1 MRPRTSKPTQS
12 PKAPLVEISEDEQW
26 RLINQSGVLKTD
38 ALRAVNS
45 STDKESLSLGE
56 EIFSA
61 SLLIIPCA
69 SLLLLM
75 QILIYNQYGQ
85 EVNLKTIADRMVEG
99 VPILSIFIFYS
110 ECHQLIFWNPLT
122 PVAAS
127 RHKRNPRVQ
136 LLLLLLGSAAGCRM
150 LFLLKRAGYLVNI
163 RQCPPLVTLWVY
175 VVIQLDLGLAVL
187 NLAVVGAFCWWKKL
201 DLFN

>member
-1 MRPRTSKPTQS
+1 MRSRSSKATQS
-12 PKAPLVEISEDEQW
+12 PKAPLVEISEEEQW
-26 RLINQSGVLKTD
+26 RIINQSGVLKSD

-45 STDKESLSLGE
+45 PDDAEEPSLGE

-61 SLLIIPCA
+61 LLLIIPCV

-99 VPILSIFIFYS
+99 VPILSIFIFY
-110 ECHQLIFWNPLT
+110 T
-122 PVAAS
+122 T

-136 LLLLLLGSAAGCRM
+136 LLLLLIGSAAGCRM
-150 LFLLKRAGYLVNI
+150 LFLLKRAGYLANI

-201 DLFN
+201 DLFH

>member
-1 MRPRTSKPTQS
+1 MPSRSKPKS
-12 PKAPLVEISEDEQW
+12 PKSKLVEISEDEQW
-26 RLINQSGVLKTD
+26 RLINESGVLKSGALKAVPSPSDD
-38 ALRAVNS
+38 AGS
-45 STDKESLSLGE
+45 SLGE

-61 SLLIIPCA
+61 SLLIIPCT

-85 EVNLKTIADRMVEG
+85 QVNLKTIVDRLVEG
-99 VPILSIFIFYS
+99 VPILSIFIFY
-110 ECHQLIFWNPLT
+110 T
-122 PVAAS
+122 S

-136 LLLLLLGSAAGCRM
+136 LLLFLLGSVAGSRM
-150 LFLLKRAGYLVNI
+150 LFLIKRGGYLVNI

-187 NLAVVGAFCWWKKL
+187 NLVMVGAFCWWKEL
-201 DLFN
+201 DLFK